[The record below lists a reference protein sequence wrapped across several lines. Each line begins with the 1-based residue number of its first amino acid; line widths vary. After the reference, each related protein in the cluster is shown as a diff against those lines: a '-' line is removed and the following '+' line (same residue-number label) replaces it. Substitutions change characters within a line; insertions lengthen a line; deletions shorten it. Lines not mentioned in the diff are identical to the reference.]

1 MNACLDTGGAMSRRY
16 VQQLLLRSPITHQ
29 VYRSILSSFCRFVV
43 DHSAGDPLSLAVI
56 REWLCDRSM
65 KWPSHLVQHRARL
78 VDRFLDWMVATGSLP
93 DNPIAELRKRY
104 AQRTTAPIVRALLN
118 PDSNGALE
126 ALRRLPRFGSFLGV
140 AMRDHVAFMKSMG
153 YRYNWFEEHLLR
165 FDRFLQRRPDL
176 SGQPVKVLVQEWT
189 NSGSGSQHAFDC
201 HQAGRAL
208 SKALRRIDPTIE
220 SIAFDRRLQRQAQ
233 QLHRRPYIYTEDEVH
248 RLLAAAKSFPS
259 PQSPLRPLTLYTMLV
274 LAYCAGLRLAEIVHL
289 TVGDVHL
296 GDETIEIRDT
306 KFFKSR
312 RLPLSQSV
320 ISALRHY
327 LDARHQA
334 GAPHDASTGLFWHQK
349 ASERYSYEMGGKL
362 LVSVLRRA
370 GLKSTKGRT
379 GPRIHDLRHA
389 FVVNRMLAWYREGI
403 NPQSRLPYL
412 ATYLG
417 HKDINSTL
425 VYLTITQEVLQQAS
439 ERFRVRGA
447 RVVQASQEG
456 GKA

>member
-1 MNACLDTGGAMSRRY
+1 MNACLNTGGARSRRY
-16 VQQLLLRSPITHQ
+16 LQQLRLRSPITLQ

-43 DHSAGDPLSLAVI
+43 DHSAGNPLSVAVI
-56 REWLCDRSM
+56 REWLRDRSM
-65 KWPSHLVQHRARL
+65 KWPPHLVLHRARL
-78 VDRFLDWMVATGSLP
+78 VDRFLDRMVATGSLP
-93 DNPIAELRKRY
+93 DNPIAELRKQY

-118 PDSNGALE
+118 PDSAGALE

-140 AMRDHVAFMKSMG
+140 TMRDHVAFMKSMG
-153 YRYNWFEEHLLR
+153 YRYNWYEEHLLR

-176 SGQPVKVLVQEWT
+176 SGQPVKVLVREWT
-189 NSGSGSQHAFDC
+189 NAGSGSQHAFDC

-220 SIAFDRRLQRQAQ
+220 SIAFDRRLQKQAQ
-233 QLHRRPYIYTEDEVH
+233 QSHRRPYIYTEDEVH
-248 RLLAAAKSFPS
+248 RLLEAAKSFPS

-296 GDETIEIRDT
+296 GDKTIEIRDT

-327 LDARHQA
+327 LDARHRA
-334 GAPHDASTGLFWHQK
+334 GAPNDPSTGLFWHQK
-349 ASERYSYEMGGKL
+349 ASGRYSYEMGGKL
-362 LVSVLRRA
+362 LVSVLRRG

-425 VYLTITQEVLQQAS
+425 VYLTITQELLQQAS

-447 RVVQASQEG
+447 RVVQASQERG
-456 GKA
+456 NA